1 MDKLILKKETAIS
14 DDVKKPIFIK
24 ADVHKQIKK
33 LSGETNVPMT
43 EIVDA
48 FLRYGISN
56 AVIKEEGEK

>member
-1 MDKLILKKETAIS
+1 MDKLILRKETTIS
-14 DDVKKPIFIK
+14 ENVKKPIFIK

-56 AVIKEEGEK
+56 AVIKDEDEK

>member
-14 DDVKKPIFIK
+14 DNVKKPIFIK

-33 LSGETNVPMT
+33 ISEETGVPMI

-56 AVIKEEGEK
+56 VIIKDEDD